1 MKIPR
6 LPEIDLAR
14 YAAVAKPETLRRL
27 ESELRHFNS
36 GGGGW
41 SYGPNR
47 QSVSD
52 ILGARTE
59 LLGDTPPV
67 SMDRILR
74 QVKAACTKGE
84 SQEVSNLEVAK
95 VLYEYARE
103 HGWSSV
109 NVRMGELSLGVG
121 GSVRYWSDVVTNSVG
136 GLFIPFF
143 DHRLAGG
150 INNSAARQIVFSM
163 QNVGVRERN
172 PDLMDA
178 RLAVIRFVGVRGE
191 RYLTIDFHKEEE
203 LLSYEELN
211 SRVQLVYETWARVS
225 EERATVIRRTGTGG
239 SNPFE
244 F

>member
-14 YAAVAKPETLRRL
+14 YAAIAKPETLRRL
-27 ESELRHFNS
+27 EIELRFFNG

-52 ILGARTE
+52 ILEARTE

-67 SMDRILR
+67 SMDRVLR

-103 HGWSSV
+103 HGWFSV
-109 NVRMGELSLGVG
+109 KIMMGELSLGIG
-121 GSVRYWSDVVTNSVG
+121 GSVRYWSDVVTDG
-136 GLFIPFF
+136 GDGPFIPFF
-143 DHRLAGG
+143 DHRRSGG
-150 INNSAARQIVFSM
+150 ISNSAVRQIVFSM

-191 RYLTIDFHKEEE
+191 RRLTIDFHKEEE
-203 LLSYEELN
+203 LLSYEDLN
-211 SRVQLVYETWARVS
+211 SRVRLVYETWARVS
-225 EERATVIRRTGTGG
+225 EERGREIRRTGTGG
-239 SNPFE
+239 PNPFG